1 MPLQN
6 PQTAESSI
14 ESTAIVHLIRNRNH
28 SIPLI
33 MSNFPTTIRDLFF
46 DNLEMPLDNWN
57 SFRGVITSPDRM
69 EIVIDVDYVLL
80 HASAL
85 DEYGDVCPRM
95 LQLLEK
101 VHNLNIPLYAIT
113 SLSRIELDAVCGGMS
128 WVFTQQL
135 KASDTMMKFRKI
147 RAHHREL
154 HYSGKATLMLV
165 GDELAD
171 LADLNHEW
179 FQGDHLFLVNYR
191 YQRETLNENVLTVA
205 VMYAQLYLHSKQ
217 Y

>member
-1 MPLQN
+1 
-6 PQTAESSI
+6 
-14 ESTAIVHLIRNRNH
+14 
-28 SIPLI
+28 

-46 DNLEMPLDNWN
+46 ANLEMPLDEWN
-57 SFRGVITSPDRM
+57 SFCGVITSPDRM
-69 EIVIDVDYVLL
+69 EILIDVDYVLL

-95 LQLLEK
+95 PQLLEK

-113 SLSRIELDAVCGGMS
+113 SLSRIELDAVCGGKS

-147 RAHHREL
+147 RAHHRKL
-154 HYSGKATLMLV
+154 HDYNGKAMLLLV

-179 FQGDHLFLVNYR
+179 FQGDHLFLVDYR
-191 YQRETLNENVLTVA
+191 NQRETLKEYVLTMA
-205 VMYAQLYLHSKQ
+205 VMYAELYLHSK